1 MKFYYNDSTKK
12 VINHCYYDEDKES
25 ETKGFP
31 YFELTIK
38 EWSDTLA
45 CMSFGKAY
53 FYKDGKLS
61 LEVDEEII
69 NTDEY
74 KRESITNEINSYQTY
89 LSETDYVISKLNELK
104 LEDEDEYE
112 TEKANYADVLAKRKE
127 ARKKINEL
135 QTKLVELE
143 K

>member
-25 ETKGFP
+25 EAKGLP

-38 EWSDTLA
+38 EWSDSLA
-45 CMSFGKAY
+45 CMPLGKAY
-53 FYKDGKLS
+53 FYRDGKLS
-61 LEVDEEII
+61 LEDDEEII
-69 NTDEY
+69 NSDEY
-74 KRESITNEINSYQTY
+74 KRELITNEMNTYQTY
-89 LSETDYVISKLNELK
+89 LSDTDYVISKLNELT

-112 TEKANYADVLAKRKE
+112 TEKANYSDVLAKRKE

-135 QTKLVELE
+135 AKEIENL
-143 K
+143 